1 MAFAVVA
8 AGLAVGGG
16 LAKTFMGISNA
27 KKAKQEQRTAKR
39 KLRARMNQYEALD
52 TSNPNLK
59 INKWQLDKRL
69 KIKQWKD
76 KVRLFL
82 DK

>member
-52 TSNPNLK
+52 TSNPYWSARISKSTNGSSTSGSK
-59 INKWQLDKRL
+59 SSNGKTR
-69 KIKQWKD
+69 
-76 KVRLFL
+76 
-82 DK
+82 